1 MHYFHADF
9 TYERDNVRY
18 SEHIFCKNLLTIT
31 KNDVT
36 LHFDDKSKE
45 FSGVSI

>member
-1 MHYFHADF
+1 MLILLMKDILSDF
-9 TYERDNVRY
+9 LN
-18 SEHIFCKNLLTIT
+18 IFFCKNLLTIT

-45 FSGVSI
+45 FSGYI

>member
-1 MHYFHADF
+1 MQILPTKEIMSDIQNTF
-9 TYERDNVRY
+9 
-18 SEHIFCKNLLTIT
+18 FCKNLLTIT